1 MEELSADQAS
11 HLIGLI
17 YDCVI
22 EPARWQAAVDA
33 MREQLGTP
41 NASLS
46 VVELT
51 TGNPLAQVSTGIPA
65 EWLSELPRYAYAIP
79 DCWGGPTRINQFP
92 ADEPVLVTE
101 AVALERLQR
110 NDYFMQ
116 WARPQG
122 LIDCL
127 GLFSHVDGGRF
138 AGFACGIH
146 EAQPFHEFQR
156 TGLRLLAPHIR
167 RAISIS
173 GLLDMKSVA
182 ADTLDAALDALAPPI
197 VLVAGDLTVVHANA
211 AAREMLKNHDPIRNA
226 GERLALPHPQGTAA
240 LADAVARCTGGLVAL
255 GQRGIGIPT
264 RRRDGSPAIVHVMP
278 LARKAKRP
286 GLEQRAVAAVLV
298 APATAPPQMP
308 AAALA
313 LLYDLTPAETRV
325 LELVAEGKAPADV
338 ANHLGISLNTA
349 KTHLKHVFEKT
360 DCNRQAD
367 LVRLVGSL
375 ALPV

>member
-22 EPARWQAAVDA
+22 DPARWQVAVDA
-33 MREQLGTP
+33 MREHLGTP

-46 VVELT
+46 VIELA
-51 TGNPLAQVSTGIPA
+51 TGNPLAQVASGIPA
-65 EWLSELPRYAYAIP
+65 EWLGEMPKYAHAFT
-79 DCWGGPTRINQFP
+79 DCWGGPARINQFP
-92 ADEPVLVTE
+92 SDEPVLVSE
-101 AVALERLQR
+101 AVTIERLQR
-110 NDYFMQ
+110 NDYFVQ

-127 GLFSHVDGGRF
+127 GLFSQVDGIRF
-138 AGFACGIH
+138 AGVGCGIH
-146 EAQPFHEFQR
+146 EALPFQEFQR
-156 TGLRLLAPHIR
+156 SSLRLLAPHIR

-173 GLLDMKSVA
+173 GLLNMKSVA
-182 ADTLDAALDALAPPI
+182 ADTLDAALDALTPPI
-197 VLVAGDLTVVHANA
+197 VLVAADLAVVHANS
-211 AAREMLKNHDPIRNA
+211 AAREMLRDRDPIRNA
-226 GERLALPHPQGTAA
+226 GGRLALPHPQGTTA
-240 LADAVARCTGGLVAL
+240 LADAVARCADGVVAL

-278 LARKAKRP
+278 LARKASRP
-286 GLEQRAVAAVLV
+286 GVEQRAVAAVFA
-298 APATAPPQMP
+298 APAAAPPQMP

-325 LELVAEGKAPADV
+325 LELVVEGKAPAEV
-338 ANHLGISLNTA
+338 ANHLGISLTTA
-349 KTHLKHVFEKT
+349 KTHLQRVFQKT

-367 LVRLVGSL
+367 LVRLIGSL
-375 ALPV
+375 KLPV